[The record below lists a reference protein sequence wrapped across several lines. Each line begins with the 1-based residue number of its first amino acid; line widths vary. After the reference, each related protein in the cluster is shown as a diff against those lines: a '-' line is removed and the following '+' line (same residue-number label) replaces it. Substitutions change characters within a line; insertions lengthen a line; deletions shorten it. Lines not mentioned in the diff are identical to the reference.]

1 MKNNY
6 YHIRKKIVVIPI
18 VSLVSNYAREAC
30 KQNKGL
36 EFVNISPIRGLNNHD
51 SSLQKKIINSI
62 ISHPNI
68 LGALLITND
77 HKSSQDYKNNIKFFK
92 KPVETI
98 SLLGS
103 KGSKNFFINSK
114 QKINKIKLKLKN
126 NNKKKKDFLLTNLC
140 VALECGGSDQTSG
153 LFTNPVI
160 GMFVDYLIENNA
172 TVIISETAEF
182 IGTENIINKSTI
194 NKIVAKKI
202 INRIK
207 LKNYLMIKSG
217 IDYKGI
223 NPTEENLNEGITTLV
238 EKSLGAIK
246 KAGKCNFTGFLEYAE
261 KPKKPGLYFMDT
273 PFYTPISFTGLM
285 SAGSHVNLFG
295 MGSFNPS
302 SNSIVPTIRIC
313 SNPNTIKR
321 WGNKID
327 VDLSSYF
334 KKGNLEQAYKKLKE
348 HFIKIIKGKLTI
360 SEKEKSGE
368 IILPTSS
375 FPL

>member
-1 MKNNY
+1 MKNKFY
-6 YHIRKKIVVIPI
+6 PIRKKIVVIPI
-18 VSLVSNYAREAC
+18 VSLVSNYAREVC
-30 KQNKGL
+30 KLNKGL
-36 EFVNISPIRGLNNHD
+36 EFVNISPIRGLNNCD

-68 LGALLITND
+68 SGALLITND

-182 IGTENIINKSTI
+182 IGTENIIKKSTT

-321 WGNKID
+321 WGDKID

-348 HFIKIIKGKLTI
+348 HFIKIVKGKLTI

>member
-6 YHIRKKIVVIPI
+6 YCIRKNIVVIPI
-18 VSLVSNYAREAC
+18 VSLVSNYAKEVC
-30 KQNKGL
+30 KLNKGL
-36 EFVNISPIRGLNNHD
+36 VFVNISPIRGLNNHD
-51 SSLQKKIINSI
+51 SSLQEKIINSI
-62 ISHPNI
+62 INHPNI
-68 LGALLITND
+68 SGALLVTND
-77 HKSSQDYKNNIKFFK
+77 LKSSQDYKNNIKFFK

-103 KGSKNFFINSK
+103 KGSKKFFINSR

-126 NNKKKKDFLLTNLC
+126 NKKKNNFPLSNLC

-182 IGTENIINKSTI
+182 IGTENIISKSTA

-207 LKNYLMIKSG
+207 LKNHLMIKSG
-217 IDYKGI
+217 INYKGI
-223 NPTEENLNEGITTLV
+223 NPTEENLNEGITTLI

-246 KAGKCNFTGFLEYAE
+246 KAGKCNFIGFLEYAE

-285 SAGSHVNLFG
+285 GAGSHVNLFG

-302 SNSIVPTIRIC
+302 SNPIVPTIRIC

-321 WGNKID
+321 WGDKID
-327 VDLSSYF
+327 VDLSYCF
-334 KKGNLEQAYKKLKE
+334 KKGNLEHAYEKLKE

-368 IILPTSS
+368 IIFPTSS
-375 FPL
+375 YPL